1 MPSLSSNSYAIG
13 TRTGWQVQARCLMLN
28 HFHLVV
34 ETPPLNVVVGMKWFR
49 VLGPR
54 EIDLLRRSRLPGR
67 DFILQWFPDHA
78 GRQAS

>member
-49 VLGPR
+49 GTYTAHFRYP
-54 EIDLLRRSRLPGR
+54 EG
-67 DFILQWFPDHA
+67 
-78 GRQAS
+78 GASPSSPI